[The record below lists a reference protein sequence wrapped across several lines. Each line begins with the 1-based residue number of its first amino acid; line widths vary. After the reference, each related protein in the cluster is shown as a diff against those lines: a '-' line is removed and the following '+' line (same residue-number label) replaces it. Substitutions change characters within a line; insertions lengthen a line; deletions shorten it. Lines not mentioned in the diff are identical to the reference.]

1 MLLSGIAYLLIL
13 IAVVNSTDVLK
24 LNDENFDSLLAEK
37 QLVLVS
43 FRTAKY
49 VDTART
55 L

>member
-13 IAVVNSTDVLK
+13 VAVVNGTDVLR
-24 LNDENFDSLLAEK
+24 LNDENFDSLLTEK
-37 QLVLVS
+37 QLVLIS